1 MAYLFKQ
8 LLRSLLCVALLI
20 GTAHAQQSAYPSKS
34 IRLILPFPPGGPT
47 DLLGRIIAQKLAD
60 QLGQPVVADNRGGA
74 GGNLGVGLA
83 AKSPPDGYTVVLSSP
98 LIALGPSLY
107 TKLDYDPA
115 KDLAPISL
123 VAVIQNIM
131 LVHPSVPAKTLKEF
145 IQLARARPGKLNFG
159 SGGTGTTTHL
169 ASELLKGLAG
179 IDIVHVPYKGTGVA
193 LIALMSGQVDMLVMA
208 VPAAAAQVQ
217 AGKVRA
223 LAVLSA
229 QRERA
234 LPNVPTAKE
243 AGVDNFEVPIW
254 YGILAPAGTPRDII
268 NRLNLELNKVVTAP
282 DVRER
287 LTTAGVEP
295 MTNTPEQF
303 SNFIKSETVRYA
315 KVIKDAGIKPE

>member
-1 MAYLFKQ
+1 
-8 LLRSLLCVALLI
+8 LCVALLI